1 MASQEGTITGT
12 GAKAS
17 IPLGTVF
24 SLSLRDFGSATV
36 ALERSLDG
44 QNWGVVESFTADTE
58 KLGEGS
64 QAAQYRVNCT
74 AYTSGTIA
82 YTLQS

>member
-1 MASQEGTITGT
+1 MASQAGTITGT

-17 IPLGTVF
+17 ITLGGDF
-24 SLSLRDFGSATV
+24 SLSLRDFGTATV

-44 QNWGVVESFTADTE
+44 TNWGVVESFSADTE
-58 KLGEGS
+58 KLGESS

>member
-12 GAKAS
+12 GATAS
-17 IPLGTVF
+17 ITLGTVF
-24 SLSLRDFGSATV
+24 SLSLRDFGTATIS
-36 ALERSLDG
+36 LQRSLNGSD
-44 QNWGVVESFTADTE
+44 WGTVETFTADTE

-64 QAAQYRVNCT
+64 QAAQYRLNCT

>member
-1 MASQEGTITGT
+1 MAIQAGTITET

-17 IPLGTVF
+17 ITLGGDF

-44 QNWGVVESFTADTE
+44 GLNWGVVESFTADTE
-58 KLGEGS
+58 KVGDSNGDL
-64 QAAQYRVNCT
+64 YRLNCT
-74 AYTSGTIA
+74 AYSSGTIA

>member
-1 MASQEGTITGT
+1 MASQTGTITAT
-12 GAKAS
+12 GEKAP
-17 IPLGTVF
+17 ITLGGDF
-24 SLSLRDFGSATV
+24 SLSLRDFGTATI

-44 QNWGVVESFTADTE
+44 INWGVVEAFTANAE
-58 KLGEGS
+58 KLGESS
-64 QAAQYRVNCT
+64 QAAQYRLNCT

>member
-1 MASQEGTITGT
+1 MPAQTGTITGT
-12 GAKAS
+12 GAKPEIS
-17 IPLGTVF
+17 LGLAF

-44 QNWGVVESFTADTE
+44 DNWGVVEAFTADAE
-58 KLGEGS
+58 KIGEGS
-64 QAAQYRVNCT
+64 RLSRYRLNCT

-82 YTLQS
+82 YTLQD

>member
-1 MASQEGTITGT
+1 MASQAGTITGT
-12 GAKAS
+12 GAENS
-17 IPLGTVF
+17 ITLGGEF

-36 ALERSLDG
+36 VLERSLG
-44 QNWGVVESFTADTE
+44 GNAWGVVETFTADAE
-58 KLGEGS
+58 KVGDSNGDLF
-64 QAAQYRVNCT
+64 RLNCT